1 MIGHQWVSVFEARPL
16 CSASC
21 SASSEPNGARTDMS
35 SREYHRL
42 DTHRVVYSLVVITS
56 HVSGL
61 RSPYNHV

>member
-16 CSASC
+16 CSAS
-21 SASSEPNGARTDMS
+21 SELNGARTDMS
-35 SREYHRL
+35 SREYHQL

-56 HVSGL
+56 HVSGI